1 MKYKLI
7 TFLLMILKSKQ
18 IQIQIHIDW
27 FVKLLLISFKENHKE
42 IIQFMNSK
50 VKK

>member
-1 MKYKLI
+1 MKYKLK
-7 TFLLMILKSKQ
+7 TFLLIMLKSKQ
-18 IQIQIHIDW
+18 VQIHIDW

-42 IIQFMNSK
+42 IIQFINSK